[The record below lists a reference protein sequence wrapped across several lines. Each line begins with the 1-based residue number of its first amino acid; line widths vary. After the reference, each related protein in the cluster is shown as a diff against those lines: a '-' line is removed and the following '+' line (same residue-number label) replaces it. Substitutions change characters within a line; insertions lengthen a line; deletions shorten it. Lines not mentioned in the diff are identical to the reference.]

1 MAENLFEKYGIKEV
15 ADVTL
20 YRIER
25 KDETYESQRKI
36 SISSI
41 LKGALTKETVYPIDE
56 DGKGEADGYEAYVF
70 KDADVLTHFNY
81 DCDDVISAK
90 GNALF
95 VDVDNIAGIEVG
107 SLTDG
112 TVITGDALANIQNW
126 LIADSDDLTDGV
138 QPNLFY
144 SNNVTIMS
152 LIDEASNRNIRDK
165 YAELIA
171 RGYVIEPITVSNLGN
186 VIYNGTSKTANG
198 GDNLEEIKTFRCD
211 LIAPIDLNQITIQE
225 FEEAI
230 EGKGEIT
237 YEGTTVTSGYITYTV
252 PANATP
258 EEIIG
263 AFQMEQRG
271 LYEHLGVI
279 IRFTQPYE
287 VSSELGIRFEG
298 EIGIG
303 LHNSQYND
311 AFVLRYDED
320 TVYTGAVA
328 RVLKKVKNANVS
340 NLTSD
345 EVITLIDNARV
356 IQEGGNISVANYK
369 AAPSTYTIENVFGI
383 EYGAPFSITYSYTLE
398 NAPVSTGNVVYNFA
412 NGLEGDYLQRV
423 VRSAANVHHT
433 EFDESFQALDEECE
447 DITASWG
454 DWPGPGEENVTAVN
468 GMTLHVSV
476 NDSADVDLGFNKF
489 SIAFNIVMK
498 NSDETETGTFDLSE
512 GSAIGHYHMDTD
524 LEVGT
529 HEFSYPEQV
538 CMLFAKN
545 QNLITKAG
553 TRYAFAN
560 PNQLFGNIEF
570 DDNFVTA
577 PNGRERV
584 VVVGL
589 SGRIS
594 ENLYDIDEVNE
605 AIKELTDTLEAKA
618 YDITYSDYAELL
630 VEDEMGYYLPQQLGG
645 FYNKKTQA
653 VTFFDQ
659 TNTYHDYAASKKG
672 IDINILNAINTWGD
686 DTHYSINDAID
697 ALKQES
703 KLIDGASEFNQSGFT
718 RVFGGYKVTG
728 GVSQSELPL
737 DDIGRGLQYEDY
749 TINGVT
755 INDTFGNK
763 LSSPY
768 SLDGVLQALTMADLN
783 GQVGQIRIT
792 STAQMES
799 NRAIYV
805 DPDNGL
811 LANRAAIYLL
821 KNVNGKAIG
830 ADKNGI
836 FEFYDKKGNRLYY
849 QDKVFAGTAYLALI
863 VIGSYGLIF
872 VVNRH
877 CTKNFTQT
885 AWMINDNGYI
895 TDKQAERIVKNGLI
909 HTVSVTA
916 CDETFDATCTVGSIK
931 IRKTVKNVLRY
942 VPVLFLDSLKVS
954 TIEGAATSTD
964 ATGGRGNAKLITWDY
979 GKEITL
985 TIQDALYTPA
995 SMSAIWAGTKG
1006 DLKNG
1011 VKDTHIV
1018 DRMEKIT
1025 AKRSFIIPAGNQEG
1039 VASEGN
1045 TSAQAVYIDPKT
1057 MDAFQ
1062 DGTPIAEGEVLYKW
1076 TRSVAYEG
1084 NSIGNTIEIS
1094 ADAFPGTYRV
1104 VGETMVR
1111 DKATGEDQRF
1121 QFIIPEAKMSAET
1134 TTITLQAD
1142 GDPAVFDFTMKVLRP
1157 DNGIMMKFVQFDV
1170 EENTEENDGSTMVKN
1185 TENLN
1190 LLDDAEMYKISGGEE
1205 EELIIGATEY

>member
-81 DCDDVISAK
+81 DCDDVIEVK
-90 GNALF
+90 GTALF
-95 VDVDNIAGIEVG
+95 IDNENPPIAGSDLISE
-107 SLTDG
+107 G
-112 TVITGDALANIQNW
+112 TVITGQT
-126 LIADSDDLTDGV
+126 LTDIENYLIDGTPL
-138 QPNLFY
+138 PNLFGAD
-144 SNNVTIMS
+144 NVSILS
-152 LIDEASNRNIRDK
+152 LIDKSSNRNIRDRLSD
-165 YAELIA
+165 LIIN
-171 RGYVIEPITVSNLGN
+171 GYSVESLGAGNFSNIIAGGATKDSNTTINTSEVILLKSDFVTPIEFDNITKEEITAYVG
-186 VIYNGTSKTANG
+186 ANG
-198 GDNLEEIKTFRCD
+198 SLTWDGSTLT
-211 LIAPIDLNQITIQE
+211 A
-225 FEEAI
+225 
-230 EGKGEIT
+230 
-237 YEGTTVTSGYITYTV
+237 GYITYTV
-252 PANATP
+252 PADATP
-258 EEIIG
+258 EEIMG
-263 AFQMEQRG
+263 RFQVVQKG
-271 LYEHLGVI
+271 FYDSLGVVV
-279 IRFTQPYE
+279 RLTQPVRAGGGTDTTFTGVIEASATHTSTGLEPVVTSGKVTITFSNASLDASIKSIVQAAKSGTLTVAQLTTLIAAADGETIIVEYTTLTAEMVADTENLVITAVE
-287 VSSELGIRFEG
+287 VVEDFGYNKFLISFSATLVSTEELETG
-298 EIGIG
+298 
-303 LHNSQYND
+303 
-311 AFVLRYDED
+311 RYDL
-320 TVYTGAVA
+320 G
-328 RVLKKVKNANVS
+328 
-340 NLTSD
+340 
-345 EVITLIDNARV
+345 
-356 IQEGGNISVANYK
+356 EGQ
-369 AAPSTYTIENVFGI
+369 AA
-383 EYGAPFSITYSYTLE
+383 
-398 NAPVSTGNVVYNFA
+398 
-412 NGLEGDYLQRV
+412 
-423 VRSAANVHHT
+423 
-433 EFDESFQALDEECE
+433 
-447 DITASWG
+447 
-454 DWPGPGEENVTAVN
+454 
-468 GMTLHVSV
+468 
-476 NDSADVDLGFNKF
+476 
-489 SIAFNIVMK
+489 
-498 NSDETETGTFDLSE
+498 
-512 GSAIGHYHMDTD
+512 GHYHMDYD
-524 LEVGT
+524 REVGT

-560 PNQLFGNIEF
+560 PNQMFGDIEF

-589 SGRIS
+589 NGRIS
-594 ENLYDIDEVNE
+594 ENLYDIEEVDD
-605 AIKELTDTLEAKA
+605 AIKELTDTFEAKA

-645 FYNKKTQA
+645 FYNKKTQT

-659 TNTYHDYAASKKG
+659 TNTYRAYAETKKG
-672 IDINILNAINTWGD
+672 VDINILNAINTWGD

-872 VVNRH
+872 VVNRN

-931 IRKTVKNVLRY
+931 VRKTVKNVLRY